1 VTKHKPHKQ
10 EPRDEAVA
18 EKTDVPAASAEKAAT
33 AQPDDEMAK
42 LRAEL
47 EAAKDRELRCRA
59 EMENVRKRAERET
72 EQRLRY
78 ANLAIID
85 ELLPAL
91 DNVRRAIEAADK
103 NADAA
108 ALLDGFKLVEQQLID
123 TLARHGCKKIEAL
136 GAAFDPN
143 VHHAVMQQP
152 SAEHPENT
160 VLAVVQDGYQLHDRV
175 VRPSRVIVSKA
186 AADAQADNPQSEQP
200 STS

>member
-1 VTKHKPHKQ
+1 MTKHKPHKQ
-10 EPRDEAVA
+10 D
-18 EKTDVPAASAEKAAT
+18 PAAETAANAANAKPVETAENLQPADET
-33 AQPDDEMAK
+33 AR

-47 EAAKDRELRCRA
+47 DAAKDRELRCLA
-59 EMENVRKRAERET
+59 EMDNIRKRAQRDAD
-72 EQRLRY
+72 QRLRY
-78 ANLAIID
+78 ANLALVD
-85 ELLPAL
+85 ELLPVL

-108 ALLDGFKLVEQQLID
+108 ALLDGFKLVEQQLVE

-160 VLAVVQDGYQLHDRV
+160 VLAVVQEGYQLHDRV

-186 AADAQADNPQSEQP
+186 AEDT
-200 STS
+200 STTNQ